1 MENYKV
7 EINNIDEDGEDGE
20 LYSITFVNNTSVKLA
35 QFEFDIDEIN
45 NINSSSSAI
54 SNFNKL
60 KYDDKITIFN
70 KFTETLYDNID
81 NGGLY
86 FIMTNGER
94 SITFKDEYMK
104 FTITAMTMECEFTV
118 RITEELKNEFKKIS
132 QTLVEKQTK

>member
-7 EINNIDEDGEDGE
+7 LINNIDEDDEVGG
-20 LYSITFVNNTSVKLA
+20 LYEIKFLNNINIGVKLA

-45 NINSSSSAI
+45 NINSSV

-60 KYDDKITIFN
+60 KHYDKITIFN
-70 KFTETLYDNID
+70 KFVESLFNNAG

-104 FTITAMTMECEFTV
+104 FKITAMTMECEFTV

>member
-7 EINNIDEDGEDGE
+7 EINNIDEDDEVGR
-20 LYSITFVNNTSVKLA
+20 LYEIKFFNNTGIKLA

-45 NINSSSSAI
+45 NINSSV

-70 KFTETLYDNID
+70 KFVESLHDNVD
-81 NGGLY
+81 NDGLY
-86 FIMTNGER
+86 YIMKNGEK

-104 FTITAMTMECEFTV
+104 FKITAMTMECEFIV
-118 RITEELKNEFKKIS
+118 KITEELKNEFKKIS
-132 QTLVEKQTK
+132 QLI